1 VDAGE
6 ACFPTFV
13 LVWELK
19 SNSGHIETYRGRRTG
34 FYSLMQLNRRTIRRR
49 RNLLLLLAA
58 FVFSAGG
65 LAYAA
70 NWWLY
75 GRFWVTTDNAYVTG
89 NLIPVYADATGIV
102 AQVLYEET
110 QNIKKGDLLIRLD
123 EQRAAAALGQA
134 EGELGRAVRAVGA
147 LFATRLQM
155 CQKVL
160 SRSAL
165 LDKVRQDIIRYRQAL
180 PSGSVS
186 MQVLQNAEDQKAS
199 LEADLKEAKAE
210 LQAAEA
216 RVGRTTRINH
226 PDIEIAKNKFI
237 DAYIEL
243 ARQRILAPVSGY
255 IAKRKAQVGDRVRP
269 GDQVMTIVPLDHLW
283 VEANLWENRLHG
295 VRPGQP
301 ALVTVDLYGKSYT
314 YHGRV
319 EGLVPGTGSVFALLP
334 PDNATG
340 NFIHIVQRVPVR
352 IALQRDEILKQPLR
366 PGLSTVTAID
376 IRGTEQSPNAAL
388 TEASSKEYQTDV
400 YSDDLARASAKAGE
414 IIKENLAPKAE
425 PDEWACASEK

>member
-1 VDAGE
+1 MPFDR
-6 ACFPTFV
+6 
-13 LVWELK
+13 K
-19 SNSGHIETYRGRRTG
+19 
-34 FYSLMQLNRRTIRRR
+34 TIRRR
-49 RNLLLLLAA
+49 RNLLLSLVA
-58 FVFSAGG
+58 FAMALGL

-70 NWWLY
+70 YWWLY
-75 GRFWVTTDNAYVTG
+75 GQFWVVTDNAFVTG
-89 NLIPVYADATGIV
+89 NLIPVYADATGFV
-102 AQVLYEET
+102 AQVFYEET
-110 QNIKKGDLLIRLD
+110 QNVKKGDLLIRLD

-147 LFATRLQM
+147 LFATRQQM
-155 CQKVL
+155 CQNII
-160 SRSAL
+160 SRTAQ
-165 LDKVRQDIIRYRQAL
+165 LDRIRHDIIRYRQAL

-186 MQVLQNAEDQKAS
+186 KQVLQNAEDQKAS

-210 LQAAEA
+210 FQSAEA
-216 RVGRTTRINH
+216 KVGGTTRISH
-226 PDIEIAKNKFI
+226 PDIEVARNKFV
-237 DAYIEL
+237 DDYIEF
-243 ARQRILAPVSGY
+243 ARQQMRAPVSGY

-301 ALVTVDLYGKSYT
+301 ALVTVDLYGRSYT
-314 YHGRV
+314 YHGTV

-352 IALQRDEILKQPLR
+352 IALNRDEILKQPLR

-376 IRGTEQSPNAAL
+376 VRDTGHSPNAAL
-388 TEASSKEYQTDV
+388 TDASSKEYETDIF
-400 YSDDLARASAKAGE
+400 SDDLANANAKAEQIIKDNLASKAGE
-414 IIKENLAPKAE
+414 VEA
-425 PDEWACASEK
+425 ACASGE